1 VTAVFEGAPAEQA
14 AGQRRAA
21 ARLAVILHE
30 HRALP
35 LIAWTVGTTGS
46 ALVGHVNAMGPAAQV
61 RAAFD
66 AWCAALEVCDRVETA
81 SSLGGAQRWA
91 TVVTGR
97 VTVSITATMLPD
109 DECRAER

>member
-1 VTAVFEGAPAEQA
+1 VTVVFEGAPAAQA

-46 ALVGHVNAMGPAAQV
+46 TLVGHVIAVGPAVQV

-66 AWCAALEVCDRVETA
+66 AWCAVLAVCDRVETA

-91 TVVTGR
+91 TVETGR

-109 DECRAER
+109 DECWAER